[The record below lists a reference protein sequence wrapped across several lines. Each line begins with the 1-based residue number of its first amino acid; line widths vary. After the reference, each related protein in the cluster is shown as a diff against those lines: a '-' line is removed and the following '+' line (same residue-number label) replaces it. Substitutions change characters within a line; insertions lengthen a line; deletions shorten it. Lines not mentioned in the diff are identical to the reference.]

1 MILAHFL
8 TINLIVVMISGI
20 DTVYALQE
28 GLSQGTWGT
37 ILEKLDL
44 AWRTVPN
51 FFADITL
58 EHT

>member
-1 MILAHFL
+1 MISAHFL

-20 DTVYALQE
+20 DTVCALQQ
-28 GLSQGTWGT
+28 GFSQGTRGT

-44 AWRTVPN
+44 ACCTVPN

-58 EHT
+58 ERT

>member
-1 MILAHFL
+1 MISAHFL

-28 GLSQGTWGT
+28 GLSRGTLGT
-37 ILEKLDL
+37 ILQKLDL

-51 FFADITL
+51 FLANITL